1 MKKVLLYPCGGVGL
15 VVSTVTRQASL
26 KATEEILPGQ
36 LELLD
41 MHRCQRGAPDEI
53 ALLEKCPVI
62 VMDGCKQQCGSYFL
76 NMLGIKPAARLYTPA
91 YIAKTKLKPGTCRA
105 QLEKEGRQL
114 SEVMAE
120 EAVEVARGILKG
132 PYPFKKQKVKRENLH
147 CCDYSVDIE
156 EDLAYDEV
164 NPRVHRPESMPP
176 LPGMEGAERRA
187 PGAKRNK
194 DKARG

>member
-15 VVSTVTRQASL
+15 VVSTVTRLASM
-26 KATEEILPGQ
+26 KATEELLPAE

-76 NMLGIKPAARLYTPA
+76 DMLGVKPAARLYTPA
-91 YIAKTKLKPGTCRA
+91 FMAKTKLKPGKCRA
-105 QLEKEGRQL
+105 QLEKEGEQL
-114 SEVMAE
+114 AKTMAE
-120 EAVEVARGILKG
+120 EAVAVARGILKG
-132 PYPFKKQKVKRENLH
+132 PYEFKKQKVKRKKLV
-147 CCDYSVDIE
+147 CCDYSRDVE
-156 EDLAYDEV
+156 ETQAYEEI

-176 LPGMEGAERRA
+176 LPEMEEA
-187 PGAKRNK
+187 
-194 DKARG
+194 

>member
-26 KATEEILPGQ
+26 KATEEMLPGQ

-53 ALLEKCPVI
+53 ALLEKYPVI

-91 YIAKTKLKPGTCRA
+91 YIAKTKLKPGKCRA
-105 QLEKEGRQL
+105 QLEKEGQQL

-120 EAVEVARGILKG
+120 EAVAVARGILKG
-132 PYPFKKQKVKRENLH
+132 PYQFKKQKVKRKNLL
-147 CCDYSVDIE
+147 CCDYSLDIE
-156 EDLAYDEV
+156 ETLAYDEI
-164 NPRVHRPESMPP
+164 NPRVHRPESMPR
-176 LPGMEGAERRA
+176 LPGLEDAERRA
-187 PGAKRNK
+187 QGAGRGAKN
-194 DKARG
+194 G

>member
-26 KATEEILPGQ
+26 RATEDLLPGQ

-53 ALLEKCPVI
+53 ALLEKYPVI
-62 VMDGCKQQCGSYFL
+62 VMDGCQQQCGSYFL

-91 YIAKTKLKPGTCRA
+91 YIAKTKLKPGKSRA

-120 EAVEVARGILKG
+120 EAVKVARGILKG
-132 PYPFKKQKVKRENLH
+132 PYPFKKQKVKRENLR

-176 LPGMEGAERRA
+176 LPGLEEPPSA
-187 PGAKRNK
+187 
-194 DKARG
+194 

>member
-26 KATEEILPGQ
+26 KATEELLPGQ

-53 ALLEKCPVI
+53 ALLEKYPVI

-91 YIAKTKLKPGTCRA
+91 YIAQTKLKPGRRRTL
-105 QLEKEGRQL
+105 LEKEGRQL
-114 SEVMAE
+114 SEAMADD
-120 EAVEVARGILKG
+120 AVEVARGILKG
-132 PYPFKKQKVKRENLH
+132 PYPFKKQKAKRENFR

-164 NPRVHRPESMPP
+164 NPRVHRPETMPP
-176 LPGMEGAERRA
+176 LPGMEGGERRGPSA
-187 PGAKRNK
+187 
-194 DKARG
+194 

>member
-194 DKARG
+194 DKAPG

>member
-26 KATEEILPGQ
+26 KATEEMLPGQ

-53 ALLEKCPVI
+53 SLLEKYPVI

-91 YIAKTKLKPGTCRA
+91 YIAKTKLKPGMCRA
-105 QLEKEGRQL
+105 QLEKEGRRL

-120 EAVEVARGILKG
+120 EAVEVACGILKG
-132 PYPFKKQKVKRENLH
+132 PYPFKTQKVKRENLH
-147 CCDYSVDIE
+147 CCEYSLDIE
-156 EDLAYDEV
+156 EALAYDEV

-176 LPGMEGAERRA
+176 LPGMEDAER
-187 PGAKRNK
+187 
-194 DKARG
+194 